1 MSAGLKAGLQASYPG
16 LSPLDKKTADYFLAN
31 MAQLGNTSM
40 TTIASECGISKP
52 AIVRLCKKLGF
63 QGYKGF
69 LQALSAE
76 QALEKDRAGEKR
88 QESLQGLDTP
98 GVCRLLTLLAVDVLK
113 DVHKTLDIAQMIRA
127 VDLLMNSKRVIVY
140 GWGPSLINV
149 MDAQMK
155 FSRIGCN
162 VSSAIDE
169 YSRNVLVDKLLPRDV
184 VLMLPCPDD
193 NLGVMRVLERVQ
205 ARDGKVIII
214 TTRPIDCLLRP
225 NDVLI
230 ITPLKG
236 HLPKYG
242 DDDHSLAVNVV
253 MTILSLALGERRKD
267 TKDGD

>member
-1 MSAGLKAGLQASYPG
+1 MSTGLRARLQTSYPG
-16 LSPLDKKTADYFLAN
+16 LSPLDRVTADYFLAN
-31 MAQLGNTSM
+31 MEHLGNTSM
-40 TTIASECGISKP
+40 TAIAAQCGISKP

-88 QESLQGLDTP
+88 QESLHGMDTA
-98 GVCRLLTLLAVDVLK
+98 GICRLLTLLAIDVLR
-113 DVHKTLDIAQMIRA
+113 DVHKTLDIAQMTRA
-127 VDLLMNSKRVIVY
+127 VDLLMNSKRVIIY
-140 GWGPSLINV
+140 GWGPSLINA

-169 YSRNVLVDKLLPRDV
+169 YSRNVLVDKLLPQDV

-193 NLGVMRVLERVQ
+193 NLGVMGVLERVQ
-205 ARDGKVIII
+205 ARNGKVIII
-214 TTRPIDCLLRP
+214 TTRPIDCQLRP
-225 NDVLI
+225 DDVLV

-253 MTILSLALGERRKD
+253 MTILSLALGERRID